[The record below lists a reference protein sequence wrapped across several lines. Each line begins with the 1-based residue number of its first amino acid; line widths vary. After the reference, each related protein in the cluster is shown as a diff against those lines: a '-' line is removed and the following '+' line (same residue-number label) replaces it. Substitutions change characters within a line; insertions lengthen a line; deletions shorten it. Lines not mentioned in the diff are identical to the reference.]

1 LSAGSASATSRSPRA
16 TWWSA
21 TRWWPS
27 RRDPPLLV
35 SQRTDRLDS
44 QIRQELMDLLQRE
57 MKDPRLGFA
66 TITRVETAR
75 DLGHARV
82 FVSVLGSDAERERT
96 MSALRVATPWLR
108 RKLGERL
115 SLRHVPELSV
125 REDDSIASGDRVL
138 QIINELDLEPIERPS
153 DEAGEE

>member
-1 LSAGSASATSRSPRA
+1 
-16 TWWSA
+16 
-21 TRWWPS
+21 
-27 RRDPPLLV
+27 V

-82 FVSVLGSDAERERT
+82 WVSVLGTELERQRT
-96 MSALRVATPWLR
+96 MDALRVATPWLR
-108 RKLGERL
+108 RRLGERL
-115 SLRHVPELSV
+115 SLRHVPELTV
-125 REDDSIASGDRVL
+125 RHDDSIASGDRVL
-138 QIINELDLEPIERPS
+138 RLINELSEES
-153 DEAGEE
+153 GGHATDETGED

>member
-1 LSAGSASATSRSPRA
+1 M
-16 TWWSA
+16 
-21 TRWWPS
+21 
-27 RRDPPLLV
+27 

-57 MKDPRLGFA
+57 MKDPRVGFA

-82 FVSVLGSDAERERT
+82 WVSVLGTDLERERT
-96 MSALRVATPWLR
+96 MDALRVATPWLR

-115 SLRHVPELSV
+115 SLRHVPELTV
-125 REDDSIASGDRVL
+125 REDDSIESGDRVL
-138 QIINELDLEPIERPS
+138 RIIQELEEGS
-153 DEAGEE
+153 AGSSTDEAGEP